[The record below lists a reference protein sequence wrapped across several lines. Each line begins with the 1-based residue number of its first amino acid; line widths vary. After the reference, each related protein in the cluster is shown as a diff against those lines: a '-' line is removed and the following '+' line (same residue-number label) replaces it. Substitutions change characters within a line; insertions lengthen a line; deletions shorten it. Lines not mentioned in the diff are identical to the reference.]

1 MPDGQ
6 TREAVSGEAAAS
18 ALAYLTEM
26 SPDLR
31 GGAILDAEGDVLAAS
46 GRPRRWR
53 DDAAALLA
61 AADKAGDEPVEQLH
75 IGSEQGEIF
84 GVRQSG
90 LVALAVTDRFALAS
104 LLLFDM
110 RAILRD
116 LAEGGDG
123 KGRDGDRDDGG
134 RRDAA

>member
-6 TREAVSGEAAAS
+6 TSEAVSGEAAAS

-31 GGAILDAEGDVLAAS
+31 GGAILDSEGAVLAAS
-46 GRPRRWR
+46 GQPERWR

-61 AADKAGDEPVEQLH
+61 AADEAGGEPVEQLH
-75 IGSEQGEIF
+75 IASEQGEVF
-84 GVRQSG
+84 AARQSG

-104 LLLFDM
+104 LLFFDM

-123 KGRDGDRDDGG
+123 KGRDGEKGA
-134 RRDAA
+134 DAA